1 MSKLYRSFLVLSC
14 LLLGAVTTGTATAQT
29 RGFEFGVDA
38 KGGIGVGKCRFV
50 HGENQQGKVATAAY
64 LAGADAF
71 GGWRFND
78 YLFLGAGVGF
88 RYSKALGMYY
98 INDDRS
104 PYSEKRYEEHIDFA
118 RMGQF
123 GAFARGKANFTAGS
137 CSPFVM
143 GDIGYYFATKKY
155 PDRMAGL
162 FFEPAVGCDFRFA
175 GMPVLSLSVGFHCQ
189 KTAYDSI
196 YMLVENLDFI
206 NDRTVE
212 TVFAKLLT
220 INLGIT
226 F

>member
-38 KGGIGVGKCRFV
+38 NVGTGVGKCRFA
-50 HGENQQGKVATAAY
+50 HGENQRGKVATATY
-64 LAGADAF
+64 LAGADVF

-88 RYSKALGMYY
+88 RYSKALGMYT
-98 INDDRS
+98 IWDDRS
-104 PYSEKRYEEHIDFA
+104 PWPQKRYEENIAFA
-118 RMGQF
+118 RIRQLGT
-123 GAFARGKANFTAGS
+123 FARGKANFTAGS

-162 FFEPAVGCDFRFA
+162 FFEPAVGCDFRFS

-189 KTAYDSI
+189 KTAYETLYIFTDI
-196 YMLVENLDFI
+196 PDYT
-206 NDRTVE
+206 NDYTVE
-212 TVFAKLLT
+212 KDFAKLLT
-220 INLGIT
+220 INFGIT